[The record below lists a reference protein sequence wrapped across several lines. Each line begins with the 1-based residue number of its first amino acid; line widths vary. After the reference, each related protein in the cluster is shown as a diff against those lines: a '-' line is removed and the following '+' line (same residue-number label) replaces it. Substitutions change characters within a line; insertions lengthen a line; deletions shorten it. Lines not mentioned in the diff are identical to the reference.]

1 MTKLNKKLLCV
12 LSTAAL
18 SLALASCAGNDK
30 APSAPTSGGEA
41 PNAAQSQLAP
51 DKTDAQGTMQYGKV
65 SGVVG
70 NELSVKNCKT
80 PEGYDSIQF
89 FAAPPEAA
97 DSEEKSEGGGMVAAT
112 MALTPATAA
121 GGDAGGVQMDKVD
134 KNEVGFDV
142 EFTGEESDVTVPAGV
157 QILDTTGK
165 GRSAVTDIKEGNI
178 IGVDIRD
185 GKVYGIVLL
194 S

>member
-1 MTKLNKKLLCV
+1 
-12 LSTAAL
+12 
-18 SLALASCAGNDK
+18 
-30 APSAPTSGGEA
+30 
-41 PNAAQSQLAP
+41 
-51 DKTDAQGTMQYGKV
+51 
-65 SGVVG
+65 
-70 NELSVKNCKT
+70 
-80 PEGYDSIQF
+80 
-89 FAAPPEAA
+89 
-97 DSEEKSEGGGMVAAT
+97 MVAAT